1 MTTDSFR
8 RQPFAADDADA
19 LAAFCVARGGPYDT
33 GLVKTL
39 LCELTS
45 DAAGVF
51 IVHDAD
57 GVALVAT
64 VVDRVRNGADA
75 ASVETLGVR
84 ASIPAAI
91 FTRLVLQPAIAFA
104 RSGPRSAL
112 HVALPPTRLPAD
124 GAERALR
131 DAGFERAYDTFEMRR
146 PASAPPPP
154 APDALPPGWTW
165 AHLDGA
171 RVDEAHAAL
180 VAMFRDA
187 PATNIIP
194 IEDFRTAVTSGAA
207 RWRALLD
214 GNRIAGLVRAIPH
227 GERGEVRVLGRT
239 PAYRG
244 RGLGPRL
251 LAEGLRVLADANA
264 GGGDVDLAVEAA
276 NEEALDLY
284 HRFGFKILTRTPVF
298 ALALR
303 G

>member
-1 MTTDSFR
+1 MDTESFR
-8 RQPFAADDADA
+8 RQPFAASDADA
-19 LAAFCVARGGPYDT
+19 LAEFCVAQGGPYDA
-33 GLVKTL
+33 GLVKQL
-39 LCELTS
+39 LRELTS
-45 DAAGVF
+45 DAAGV
-51 IVHDAD
+51 VVLHDAD

-64 VVDRVRNGADA
+64 VIDRVRNGADA
-75 ASVETLGVR
+75 ASLEMLGVR
-84 ASIPAAI
+84 APVPAGI
-91 FTRLVLQPAIAFA
+91 FTRLVLEPAVAFA
-104 RSGPRSAL
+104 RSGERRAL
-112 HVALPPTRLPAD
+112 HVALQPSRLPAD
-124 GAERALR
+124 GAEHALR

-146 PASAPPPP
+146 PSSAPPPP
-154 APDALPPGWTW
+154 TPDALPPGWTW
-165 AHLDGA
+165 AQLDGA
-171 RVDEAHAAL
+171 RVDEAHTAL

-214 GNRIAGLVRAIPH
+214 GDRIAGLVRAVPH
-227 GERGEVRVLGRT
+227 GDRGEVRILGRI

-244 RGLGPRL
+244 QGLGPRL
-251 LAEGLRVLADANA
+251 LAEGLRVLADA
-264 GGGDVDLAVEAA
+264 GLREVDLHVEAA